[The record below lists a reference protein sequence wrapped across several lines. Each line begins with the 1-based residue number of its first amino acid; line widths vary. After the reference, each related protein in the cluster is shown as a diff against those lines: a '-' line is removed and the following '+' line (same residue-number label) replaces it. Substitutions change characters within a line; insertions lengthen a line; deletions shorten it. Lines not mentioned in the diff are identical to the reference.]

1 MHKLL
6 KNKWIAYAI
15 SIFCMFLWG
24 SAFPAVKLTY
34 RELGIQGGDYFA
46 MMFVAGIR
54 FTIAGV
60 LVLILMFI
68 FDRKNVN
75 QMITKFPYLLKL
87 GIIVTTLGYLFFYI
101 GTGNTTGMK
110 AAILTSSS
118 TFLVVIFSHFFLD
131 ERFDIYKFIAIIFGL
146 VGVII
151 SNLNKEFNWNFS
163 LIGEG
168 FMFMNAVLGA
178 IGTMYVKKSSSSVSA
193 FAQSS
198 GQFLYGGI
206 LLMLIGY
213 FMLKTPLVFTFNSAL
228 LLLYSGFL
236 SATAFTLWYM
246 VLKEYKA
253 SEIAFLRLFIPFFGT
268 FLSALILGEK
278 ITWGIIIGL
287 IFVIIGII
295 IINRTRENIVKEK
308 YVNR

>member
-1 MHKLL
+1 MQKLL
-6 KNKWIAYAI
+6 RNKWLAYAI
-15 SIFCMFLWG
+15 SILCMFLWG
-24 SAFPAVKLTY
+24 SAFPAIKLTY
-34 RELGIQGGDYFA
+34 RELNIQGGDYFA
-46 MMFVAGIR
+46 MIFVAGIR
-54 FTIAGV
+54 FTIAGI
-60 LVLILMFI
+60 LVLMLMFI

-75 QMITKFPYLLKL
+75 QMIIKFPYLLKL

-101 GTGNTTGMK
+101 GTGNTSGMK

-131 ERFDIYKFIAIIFGL
+131 ERFDLYKFIAIILGL
-146 VGVII
+146 LGVII
-151 SNLNKEFNWNFS
+151 ANFNKEFNWNFT

-168 FMFMNAVLGA
+168 FMFINAALGA
-178 IGTMYVKKSSSSVSA
+178 IGTIYVKKKSNSVSA

-213 FMLKTPLVFTFNSAL
+213 FMLKSSLVFTFNSVL
-228 LLLYSGFL
+228 LLLYGGIL

-268 FLSALILGEK
+268 FLSAIILNEE
-278 ITWGIIIGL
+278 ITWGVIVGL
-287 IFVIIGII
+287 LFVIIGII
-295 IINRTRENIVKEK
+295 ILNKTRRK
-308 YVNR
+308 YVKGKLC

>member
-1 MHKLL
+1 MQKLL
-6 KNKWIAYAI
+6 KNKWFAYAI

-24 SAFPAVKLTY
+24 SAFPAIKLTY
-34 RELGIQGGDYFA
+34 NELNIQGGDYFA

-54 FTIAGV
+54 FTIAGI

-101 GTGNTTGMK
+101 GTGNTSGMK
-110 AAILTSSS
+110 AAILTSLS

-131 ERFDIYKFIAIIFGL
+131 ERFDVFKFIAILLGL
-146 VGVII
+146 LGVII
-151 SNLNKEFNWNFS
+151 SNLNKEFNWSFT
-163 LIGEG
+163 LLGEG
-168 FMFMNAVLGA
+168 FMFINAVLGA
-178 IGTMYVKKSSSSVSA
+178 FGTIYAKRKSNSVSA

-213 FMLKTPLVFTFNSAL
+213 FMLKTPLVFTFNSVL
-228 LLLYSGFL
+228 LLLYGGFL

-268 FLSALILGEK
+268 FLSAFILGEE
-278 ITWGIIIGL
+278 ITWGIIVGL
-287 IFVIIGII
+287 LFVIIGIVI
-295 IINRTRENIVKEK
+295 LNKTRKNFI
-308 YVNR
+308 

>member
-1 MHKLL
+1 MQKLL
-6 KNKWIAYAI
+6 RNKWLAYVI
-15 SIFCMFLWG
+15 SILCMFLWG
-24 SAFPAVKLTY
+24 SAFPAIKLTY
-34 RELGIQGGDYFA
+34 RELNIQGGDYFA
-46 MMFVAGIR
+46 MIFVAGIR
-54 FTIAGV
+54 FTIAGI
-60 LVLILMFI
+60 LVLMLMFI

-75 QMITKFPYLLKL
+75 QMIIKFPYLLKL

-101 GTGNTTGMK
+101 GTGNTSGMK

-131 ERFDIYKFIAIIFGL
+131 ERFDLYKFIAIILGL
-146 VGVII
+146 LGVII
-151 SNLNKEFNWNFS
+151 ANFNKEFNWNFT

-168 FMFMNAVLGA
+168 FMFINAALGA
-178 IGTMYVKKSSSSVSA
+178 IGTIYVKKKSNSFSA

-213 FMLKTPLVFTFNSAL
+213 FMLKSSLVFTFNSVL
-228 LLLYSGFL
+228 LLLYGGIL

-268 FLSALILGEK
+268 FLSAIILNEE
-278 ITWGIIIGL
+278 ITWGVIVGL
-287 IFVIIGII
+287 LFVIIGII
-295 IINRTRENIVKEK
+295 ILNKTRRK
-308 YVNR
+308 YVKGKLC

>member
-1 MHKLL
+1 MQKLL
-6 KNKWIAYAI
+6 KNKWLAYAI

-24 SAFPAVKLTY
+24 SAFPAIKLTY
-34 RELGIQGGDYFA
+34 NELNIQGGDYFA

-54 FTIAGV
+54 FTIAGI
-60 LVLILMFI
+60 LVLILMYI

-101 GTGNTTGMK
+101 GTANTSGMK

-118 TFLVVIFSHFFLD
+118 TFLVVIFSHFFLE
-131 ERFDIYKFIAIIFGL
+131 ERFDAYKFIAILLGL
-146 VGVII
+146 LGVII
-151 SNLNKEFNWNFS
+151 SNLNKEFNWNFT
-163 LIGEG
+163 LLGEG
-168 FMFMNAVLGA
+168 FMFVNAVLGA
-178 IGTMYVKKSSSSVSA
+178 IGTIYVKRSSTSISPI
-193 FAQSS
+193 AQSS

-206 LLMLIGY
+206 LLILIGY
-213 FMLKTPLVFTFNSAL
+213 FMLKKPLVFTFNSVL

-278 ITWGIIIGL
+278 ITWGIIVGL
-287 IFVIIGII
+287 LFVIIGIVI
-295 IINRTRENIVKEK
+295 LNKTRKK
-308 YVNR
+308 YI

>member
-1 MHKLL
+1 MQKLL
-6 KNKWIAYAI
+6 RNKWLAYAI
-15 SIFCMFLWG
+15 SILCMFLWG
-24 SAFPAVKLTY
+24 SAFPAIKLTY
-34 RELGIQGGDYFA
+34 RELNIQGGDYFA
-46 MMFVAGIR
+46 MIFVAGIR
-54 FTIAGV
+54 FTIAGI
-60 LVLILMFI
+60 LVLMLMFI

-75 QMITKFPYLLKL
+75 QMIIKFPYLLKL

-101 GTGNTTGMK
+101 GTGNTSGMK

-131 ERFDIYKFIAIIFGL
+131 ERFDLYKFIAIILGL
-146 VGVII
+146 LGVII
-151 SNLNKEFNWNFS
+151 ANFNKEFNWNFT

-168 FMFMNAVLGA
+168 FMFINAALGA
-178 IGTMYVKKSSSSVSA
+178 IGTIYVKKKSNSVSA

-213 FMLKTPLVFTFNSAL
+213 FMLKSSLVFTFNSVL
-228 LLLYSGFL
+228 LLLYGGIL
-236 SATAFTLWYM
+236 SAIAFTLWYM

-268 FLSALILGEK
+268 FLSAIILNEE
-278 ITWGIIIGL
+278 ITWGVIVGL
-287 IFVIIGII
+287 LFVIIGII
-295 IINRTRENIVKEK
+295 ILNKTRRK
-308 YVNR
+308 YVKGKLC

>member
-1 MHKLL
+1 MQKLL
-6 KNKWIAYAI
+6 RNKWLAYAI
-15 SIFCMFLWG
+15 SILCMFLWG
-24 SAFPAVKLTY
+24 SAFPAIKLTY
-34 RELGIQGGDYFA
+34 RELNIQGGDYFA
-46 MMFVAGIR
+46 MIFVAGFR
-54 FTIAGV
+54 FTIAGI
-60 LVLILMFI
+60 LVLMLMFI

-75 QMITKFPYLLKL
+75 QMIIKFPYLLKL

-101 GTGNTTGMK
+101 GTGNTSGMK

-131 ERFDIYKFIAIIFGL
+131 ERFDLYKFIAIILGL
-146 VGVII
+146 LGVII
-151 SNLNKEFNWNFS
+151 ANFNKEFNWNFT

-168 FMFMNAVLGA
+168 FMFINAALGA
-178 IGTMYVKKSSSSVSA
+178 IGTIYVKKKSNSFSA

-213 FMLKTPLVFTFNSAL
+213 FMLKSSLVFTFNSVL
-228 LLLYSGFL
+228 LLLYGGIL

-268 FLSALILGEK
+268 FLSAIILNEE
-278 ITWGIIIGL
+278 ITWGVIVGL
-287 IFVIIGII
+287 LFVIIGII
-295 IINRTRENIVKEK
+295 ILNKTRRK
-308 YVNR
+308 YVKGKLC

>member
-1 MHKLL
+1 MQKLL
-6 KNKWIAYAI
+6 RNKWLAYAI
-15 SIFCMFLWG
+15 SILCMFLWG
-24 SAFPAVKLTY
+24 SAFPAIKLTY
-34 RELGIQGGDYFA
+34 REINIQGGDYFA
-46 MMFVAGIR
+46 MIFVAGIR
-54 FTIAGV
+54 FTIAGI
-60 LVLILMFI
+60 LVLMLMFI

-75 QMITKFPYLLKL
+75 QMIIKFPYLLKL

-101 GTGNTTGMK
+101 GTGNTSGMK

-131 ERFDIYKFIAIIFGL
+131 ERFDLYKFIAIILGL
-146 VGVII
+146 LGVII
-151 SNLNKEFNWNFS
+151 ANFNKEFNWNFT

-168 FMFMNAVLGA
+168 FMFINAALGA
-178 IGTMYVKKSSSSVSA
+178 IGTIYVKKKSNSVSA

-213 FMLKTPLVFTFNSAL
+213 FMLKSSLVFTFNSVL
-228 LLLYSGFL
+228 LLLYGGIL

-268 FLSALILGEK
+268 FLSAIILNEE
-278 ITWGIIIGL
+278 ITWGVIVGL
-287 IFVIIGII
+287 LFVIIGII
-295 IINRTRENIVKEK
+295 ILNKTRRK
-308 YVNR
+308 YVKGKLC